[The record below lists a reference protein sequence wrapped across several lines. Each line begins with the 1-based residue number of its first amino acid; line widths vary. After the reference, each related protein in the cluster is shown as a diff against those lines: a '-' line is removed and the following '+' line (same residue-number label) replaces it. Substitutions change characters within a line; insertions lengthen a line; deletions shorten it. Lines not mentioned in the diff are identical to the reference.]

1 MKYQK
6 LKTKIL
12 ILDNFEKSSKL
23 DVVVFFYIQNLYV
36 ILASKLTLK
45 KHSRNSF
52 GNTIPL
58 KYPIY
63 F

>member
-23 DVVVFFYIQNLYV
+23 DVVVFFIF
-36 ILASKLTLK
+36 K
-45 KHSRNSF
+45 
-52 GNTIPL
+52 
-58 KYPIY
+58 IY
-63 F
+63 M